1 MKKKLLAGLMS
12 VAIALCA
19 LSACAKKDEE
29 TSASST
35 SDTQTIEETSA
46 ETSESVSES
55 SSEESSETSTEVKG
69 ESEDSENPFGDP
81 NGTHT
86 VVDHAGDTVEVP
98 NTINRIAVGSF
109 YPLASVI
116 AEYLGSAEKI
126 VGIHPVSMSAAEN
139 GLLGQIYPEILNAN
153 TAFISGDEVN
163 LEELLILKPDIVIG
177 VGQEQAKAIRE
188 AGIPAVTTS
197 ASAWKYDIIE
207 TYEHWIDLLDQI
219 FGGSDFAKKA
229 MEKSDAV
236 HADIIE
242 KTKDIPDDQ
251 KARVL
256 VLFKYTDAAMVASG
270 VNFFG
275 QWWCE
280 SVNAYN
286 VASEVPDGSILKI
299 SMEQVYEW
307 NPDIII
313 ITNFCGTQ
321 PEDLYNNAIG
331 TDDWSTI
338 NAVKNKRVYKMPLG
352 LYRSYTPG
360 GDSPVTMQWMASV
373 IYPDLFKDTDIR
385 KIAKEYYK
393 EMCGYDLSD
402 EQLDM
407 MFIPSRDAAR
417 GL

>member
-1 MKKKLLAGLMS
+1 MS
-12 VAIALCA
+12 VSIALCTF
-19 LSACAKKDEE
+19 SACAKKNEE

-35 SDTQTIEETSA
+35 STTQTEVTTSK
-46 ETSESVSES
+46 EPSESVSEQT
-55 SSEESSETSTEVKG
+55 SETSSEVKG
-69 ESEDSENPFGDP
+69 ESKEIQNPFGDP
-81 NGTHT
+81 NGTHK

-98 NTINRIAVGSF
+98 NTINRIVIGSF
-109 YPLASVI
+109 YPLASVV

-139 GLLGQIYPEILNAN
+139 GLLGQIYPEILKAE
-153 TAFISGDEVN
+153 TSFISGDEVN
-163 LEELLILKPDIVIG
+163 IEELLLLKPDIVIG
-177 VGQEQAKAIRE
+177 VGQEQAKAIRN

-219 FGGSDFAKKA
+219 FGNSEFAKKA

-242 KTKDIPDDQ
+242 KTKDIPDDK

-256 VLFKYTDAAMVASG
+256 VLFKYSDAAMVASG

-338 NAVKNKRVYKMPLG
+338 NAVKNKKVYKMPLG

-393 EMCGYDLSD
+393 EMCGYDLSE

>member
-1 MKKKLLAGLMS
+1 
-12 VAIALCA
+12 
-19 LSACAKKDEE
+19 
-29 TSASST
+29 
-35 SDTQTIEETSA
+35 
-46 ETSESVSES
+46 
-55 SSEESSETSTEVKG
+55 
-69 ESEDSENPFGDP
+69 
-81 NGTHT
+81 
-86 VVDHAGDTVEVP
+86 VEVP
-98 NTINRIAVGSF
+98 NTIKRICVGSF

-116 AEYLGSAEKI
+116 TEYLGSAEKI

-139 GLLGQIYPEILNAN
+139 GLLGQIYPEILNAE
-153 TAFISGDEVN
+153 TSFISGDEVN
-163 LEELLILKPDIVIG
+163 IEELLLLKPDIVIG

-197 ASAWKYDIIE
+197 ASAWGYDIIE

-219 FGGSDFAKKA
+219 FGSSEFAKTA
-229 MEKSDAV
+229 MEKSDKV

-242 KTKDIPDDQ
+242 KTKDIPEDQ

-256 VLFKYTDAAMVASG
+256 VLFKYSDAAMVASG
-270 VNFFG
+270 ENFFG

-299 SMEQVYEW
+299 SMEQVYQW
-307 NPDIII
+307 NPDVII

-321 PEDLYNNAIG
+321 PEDLYTNAIG
-331 TDDWSTI
+331 NDDWSTI

-373 IYPDLFKDTDIR
+373 IYPDLFPDTDIR

-393 EMCGYDLSD
+393 EMCGYDLSE

-407 MFIPSRDAAR
+407 MFFPSRDAAR

>member
-1 MKKKLLAGLMS
+1 MKKKLLAGLLS
-12 VAIALCA
+12 VSIALCA
-19 LSACAKKDEE
+19 FAACAKKNDETDSAATTATQTEE
-29 TSASST
+29 TS
-35 SDTQTIEETSA
+35 SDA
-46 ETSESVSES
+46 SESASELSSES
-55 SSEESSETSTEVKG
+55 DPEVKG
-69 ESEDSENPFGDP
+69 ETKESENPFGDP

-86 VVDHAGDTVEVP
+86 VVDHAGDSVEVP
-98 NTINRIAVGSF
+98 NTINRIVVGSF

-116 AEYLGSAEKI
+116 TEYLGSAEKI

-139 GLLGQIYPEILNAN
+139 GLLGQIYPEILDAN

-197 ASAWKYDIIE
+197 ASAWGYDIIE

-219 FGGSDFAKKA
+219 FGGSEFAKKA

-307 NPDIII
+307 NPDVII

-338 NAVKNKRVYKMPLG
+338 NAVKNQRVYKMPLG

-385 KIAKEYYK
+385 QIAKEYYK

>member
-1 MKKKLLAGLMS
+1 MKKKLLAGLLS
-12 VAIALCA
+12 VSIALCA
-19 LSACAKKDEE
+19 FAACAKKNDETDSAATTATQTEE
-29 TSASST
+29 TS
-35 SDTQTIEETSA
+35 SDA
-46 ETSESVSES
+46 SESASELSSES
-55 SSEESSETSTEVKG
+55 DPEVKG
-69 ESEDSENPFGDP
+69 ETKESENPFGDP

-86 VVDHAGDTVEVP
+86 VVDHAGDSVEVP

-116 AEYLGSAEKI
+116 TEYLGSAEKI

-139 GLLGQIYPEILNAN
+139 GLLGQIYPEILDAN

-197 ASAWKYDIIE
+197 ASAWGYDIIE

-219 FGGSDFAKKA
+219 FGGSEFAKKA

-307 NPDIII
+307 NPDVII

-338 NAVKNKRVYKMPLG
+338 NAVKNQRVYKMPLG

-385 KIAKEYYK
+385 QIAKEYYK

>member
-1 MKKKLLAGLMS
+1 MKKKLLAGLLS
-12 VAIALCA
+12 VSIALCA
-19 LSACAKKDEE
+19 FSACAKKEEE
-29 TSASST
+29 TSASSSST
-35 SDTQTIEETSA
+35 TQSEETSA
-46 ETSESVSES
+46 DSSESES
-55 SSEESSETSTEVKG
+55 DTSSETSGDVQG
-69 ESEDSENPFGDP
+69 ENKESENPFGDP

-98 NTINRIAVGSF
+98 NTINRIVVGSF

-139 GLLGQIYPEILNAN
+139 GLLGQIYPEILDAD

-163 LEELLILKPDIVIG
+163 LEELLLLKPDIVIG
-177 VGQEQAKAIRE
+177 VGQEQAKAIRD

-197 ASAWKYDIIE
+197 ASAWNYDIIV
-207 TYEHWIDLLDQI
+207 TYEHWVDLLDQI
-219 FGGSDFAKKA
+219 FGGSEFAKKA

-256 VLFKYTDAAMVASG
+256 VLFKYSDAAMVASG

-286 VASEVPDGSILKI
+286 VASEVPDGSIMKI

-321 PEDLYNNAIG
+321 PEDLYENAIG

-373 IYPDLFKDTDIR
+373 IYPDLFSDIDIR
-385 KIAKEYYK
+385 AIAKEYYK
-393 EMCGYDLSD
+393 EMCGYDLSE

>member
-1 MKKKLLAGLMS
+1 MS
-12 VAIALCA
+12 VAIALA
-19 LSACAKKDEE
+19 AFTACGKKDEKKDTTE
-29 TSASST
+29 AST
-35 SDTQTIEETSA
+35 SETAA
-46 ETSESVSES
+46 ESESEESES
-55 SSEESSETSTEVKG
+55 ESEASSEETEAAASSEEEK
-69 ESEDSENPFGDP
+69 NPFGDP
-81 NGTHT
+81 NGTHKVT
-86 VVDHAGDTVEVP
+86 DHSGAEVEVP
-98 NTINRIAVGSF
+98 NTINRICVGSF

-116 AEYLGSAEKI
+116 TEYLGSADKI

-139 GLLGQIYPEILNAN
+139 GLLGQIYPEILNAD
-153 TAFISGDEVN
+153 TGWISGDEVN
-163 LEELLILKPDIVIG
+163 LEELLLLQPDIVIG
-177 VGQEQAKAIRE
+177 VGEEQAKAIRD
-188 AGIPAVTTS
+188 AGIPALATS
-197 ASAWKYDIIE
+197 ASAWDYDIIV
-207 TYEHWIDLLDQI
+207 TYEHWIDLLDQV
-219 FGGSDFAKKA
+219 FGGSDFAKAA
-229 MEKSDAV
+229 MSKTNEI
-236 HADIIE
+236 HADIVE
-242 KTKDIPDDQ
+242 KTKDIKDED

-286 VASEVPDGSILKI
+286 VASEVEGGSILKI

-331 TDDWSTI
+331 NDDWSTI
-338 NAVKNKRVYKMPLG
+338 NAVKNNRVYKMPLG

-360 GDSPVTMQWMASV
+360 GDTPVTMQWMAQT
-373 IYPDLFKDTDIR
+373 IYPELFSDYDIR
-385 KIAKEYYK
+385 EVAKAYYK

>member
-1 MKKKLLAGLMS
+1 MKKKLLAGLLS
-12 VAIALCA
+12 VSIALCA
-19 LSACAKKDEE
+19 FAACAKKNDETDSEATTAAQTEE
-29 TSASST
+29 TS
-35 SDTQTIEETSA
+35 SDA
-46 ETSESVSES
+46 SESASEVSSES
-55 SSEESSETSTEVKG
+55 DPEVKG
-69 ESEDSENPFGDP
+69 ETKESENPFGDP

-86 VVDHAGDTVEVP
+86 VVDHAGDSVEVP

-116 AEYLGSAEKI
+116 TEYLGSAEKI

-139 GLLGQIYPEILNAN
+139 GLLGQIYPEILDAN

-197 ASAWKYDIIE
+197 ASAWGYDIIE

-219 FGGSDFAKKA
+219 FGGSEFAKKA

-286 VASEVPDGSILKI
+286 VASKVPDGSILKI

-307 NPDIII
+307 NPDVII

-338 NAVKNKRVYKMPLG
+338 NAVKNQRVYKMPLG

-385 KIAKEYYK
+385 QIAKEYYK

>member
-1 MKKKLLAGLMS
+1 MKKKLLAGLLS
-12 VAIALCA
+12 ASIALCA
-19 LSACAKKDEE
+19 LSGCAKKKEE
-29 TSASST
+29 TSVPST
-35 SDTQTIEETSA
+35 TVTQTEETS
-46 ETSESVSES
+46 TES
-55 SSEESSETSTEVKG
+55 SETTSEESSAAGSEVKG
-69 ESEDSENPFGDP
+69 ESKESENPFGDP

-116 AEYLGSAEKI
+116 TEYLGSAEKI

-197 ASAWKYDIIE
+197 ASAWDYDIIE

-242 KTKDIPDDQ
+242 KTKAIPDDQ

-256 VLFKYTDAAMVASG
+256 VLFQYSDAAMVASG
-270 VNFFG
+270 ENFFG

-307 NPDIII
+307 NPDVII

-331 TDDWSTI
+331 NDDWSTN

-373 IYPDLFKDTDIR
+373 IYPELFKDTDIR

>member
-1 MKKKLLAGLMS
+1 MS
-12 VAIALCA
+12 VAIALAA
-19 LSACAKKDEE
+19 LSSCSKSEE
-29 TSASST
+29 TTKAATTTTATTAAT
-35 SDTQTIEETSA
+35 S
-46 ETSESVSES
+46 ETSEETTTDATTEES
-55 SSEESSETSTEVKG
+55 SSETEASSEESTAA
-69 ESEDSENPFGDP
+69 SEEKKNSENPFGDP
-81 NGTHT
+81 NGTHKVT
-86 VVDHAGDTVEVP
+86 DHAGKEVEVP
-98 NTINRIAVGSF
+98 NTINRIVVGSF

-116 AEYLGSAEKI
+116 TEYLGSAEKI

-139 GLLGQIYPEILNAN
+139 GLLGQIYPEILNAK
-153 TAFISGDEVN
+153 TEFISGDEVN
-163 LEELLILKPDIVIG
+163 LEELILLKPDIVIG
-177 VGQEQAKAIRE
+177 VGDEQAEKIRE
-188 AGIPAVTTS
+188 AGIPALATS
-197 ASAWKYDIIE
+197 ASAWNYDIIE
-207 TYEHWIDLLDQI
+207 TYEHWIDLLDQV
-219 FGGSDFAKKA
+219 FGGSDFAKTV
-229 MEKSDAV
+229 MSKSDAI
-236 HADIIE
+236 HADILE
-242 KTKDIPDDQ
+242 KTKDLKDEE

-286 VASEVPDGSILKI
+286 VASEVEGGSILKI

-331 TDDWSTI
+331 NDDWSTI
-338 NAVKNKRVYKMPLG
+338 NAVKNKKVYKMPLG

-360 GDSPVTMQWMASV
+360 GDSPVTMQWMAQA
-373 IYPDLFKDTDIR
+373 IYPEIFKDIDIR
-385 KIAKEYYK
+385 KVAKEYYK
-393 EMCGYDLSD
+393 EMCNYDLSD

>member
-1 MKKKLLAGLMS
+1 MKKKLLAGLLS
-12 VAIALCA
+12 VSIALCA
-19 LSACAKKDEE
+19 FTACAKKDEE
-29 TSASST
+29 TSASS
-35 SDTQTIEETSA
+35 SSATQTEEKVS
-46 ETSESVSES
+46 ETSESVSE
-55 SSEESSETSTEVKG
+55 ESSESDSEVKG
-69 ESEDSENPFGDP
+69 ESQDTQNPFGDP

-98 NTINRIAVGSF
+98 NTINRIVIGSF
-109 YPLASVI
+109 YPLASVV

-139 GLLGQIYPEILNAN
+139 GLLGQIYPEILNAE

-163 LEELLILKPDIVIG
+163 LEELLLLKPDIVIG
-177 VGQEQAKAIRE
+177 VGQEQAKVIRE

-207 TYEHWIDLLDQI
+207 TYEQWIDLLDQI

-242 KTKDIPDDQ
+242 KTKDIPEDQ

-360 GDSPVTMQWMASV
+360 F
-373 IYPDLFKDTDIR
+373 PDVDIR

-393 EMCGYDLSD
+393 EMCGYDLSE

-407 MFIPSRDAAR
+407 MFIPSRDAAN

>member
-1 MKKKLLAGLMS
+1 MKKKLLAGLLS
-12 VAIALCA
+12 VSIALCA
-19 LSACAKKDEE
+19 FSACAKKEEE
-29 TSASST
+29 TSASS
-35 SDTQTIEETSA
+35 SSATQSEETSA
-46 ETSESVSES
+46 DSSESES
-55 SSEESSETSTEVKG
+55 DTSSETSGDVQG
-69 ESEDSENPFGDP
+69 ESKESENPFGDP

-98 NTINRIAVGSF
+98 NTINRIVVGSF

-139 GLLGQIYPEILNAN
+139 GLLGQIYPEILDAD

-163 LEELLILKPDIVIG
+163 LEELLLLKPDIVIG
-177 VGQEQAKAIRE
+177 VGQEQAKAIRD

-197 ASAWKYDIIE
+197 ASAWNYDIIV
-207 TYEHWIDLLDQI
+207 TYEHWVDLLDQI
-219 FGGSDFAKKA
+219 FGGSEFAKKA

-256 VLFKYTDAAMVASG
+256 VLFKYTEAAMVASG

-286 VASEVPDGSILKI
+286 VASEVPDGSIMKI

-321 PEDLYNNAIG
+321 PEDLYENAIG

-373 IYPDLFKDTDIR
+373 IYPDLFSDIDIR
-385 KIAKEYYK
+385 AIAKEYYK
-393 EMCGYDLSD
+393 EMCGYDLSE